1 MYFKKKE
8 CRIYAVCGVLQTP
21 NKNCVIQRRRD
32 LGANKNTN
40 SSKKNFS
47 GYLFCVFI
55 LLTILLLYIF
65 RMLFHFSRENVL
77 NIGHLNV
84 TQLKQELEYY
94 LIEEIDQIVLTAKTV
109 EIMMEMGDSNE
120 EILDYL
126 MFESRVVTETIDENY
141 TGLYGYI
148 NGEYMDGS
156 GWVPEEG
163 YVPQERPW
171 YQEAVAGNG
180 KVTFVTPYLDSQ
192 TNTVMMSLA
201 QQLPDGTSVVSLD
214 ISLDRIQ
221 EIVESNDYLKY
232 DEVIITDERNIV
244 VSATNKDLLAKDI
257 SGTLLMEGYQEAIAQ
272 DGQDTDYFIFI
283 NESGIRQ
290 SVFVSRLGNQWNIF
304 LIIKSNE
311 LSQSLNYIYVV
322 LIAGIVVFLTFA
334 SLVYR
339 NNYKK
344 RRIAENLNIQL
355 ESIADIYISVHKF
368 DLQNDTI
375 DEIRCLPY
383 VQEQKKIAEET
394 SANSQE
400 VLSKVMKA
408 LVREEHWEAVQTFI
422 DFATLDERIGSSRSI
437 SIEFLGVHGW
447 TKARIIVMKRK
458 NGKINSF
465 LWLVEDIDEEKKTQ
479 SELRYLSETDLMTGI
494 RNRGCGER
502 LIKEQ
507 IQKNV
512 SGMFCLMDAD
522 NFKSI
527 NDNYGHDV
535 GDQVIKEIAGCLK
548 NSFGQNDIVLRLG
561 GDEFAAFAIG
571 VTDEDNAE
579 KILRRF
585 LRQIDEI
592 DIPQLRNERKIELSI
607 GVSFV
612 LEGNEKDFETIYKEA
627 DRAAYLSKKTP
638 GSYITYEDN

>member
-1 MYFKKKE
+1 M
-8 CRIYAVCGVLQTP
+8 
-21 NKNCVIQRRRD
+21 
-32 LGANKNTN
+32 GANKNTN

-126 MFESRVVTETIDENY
+126 IFESKVVTETIDENY

-221 EIVESNDYLKY
+221 EIVESNDYLEY

-244 VSATNKDLLAKDI
+244 VSATNKDLLTKDI

-272 DGQDTDYFIFI
+272 DGQDTDYFIFT

-394 SANSQE
+394 STNSQE